1 MTSIIVVDDH
11 TIIRQGIAGLLR
23 GIEGFEVVAE
33 AGTGRAAVKLAL
45 ELKPGLVIMD
55 MSLPDMDGLEAVRQ
69 MKEKGFTGE
78 VVFLTMHNDSGLCE
92 AAMRMGVKGYLLKD
106 DAVDDLLYAIKA
118 VLRGERFTSGALKPD
133 SHDLPQ
139 PAVLSGKAGEPP
151 HQLTKRER
159 EIVALIAGGVS
170 SKEIAEKLFI
180 SLKTVETHRS
190 NIMQK
195 LGLKCAADVT
205 KYAIKAG
212 LVS

>member
-11 TIIRQGIAGLLR
+11 TIIRQGIAGLLKS
-23 GIEGFEVVAE
+23 IEGFEVIAE
-33 AGTGRAAVKLAL
+33 AGTGAAGVKLAL

-69 MKEKGFTGE
+69 MKEKNFKGE
-78 VVFLTMHNDSGLCE
+78 IVFLTMHNDPGLCE
-92 AAMRMGVKGYLLKD
+92 AAACMGVRGYLLKD
-106 DAVDDLLYAIKA
+106 DAMDDLLYAIKA
-118 VLRGERFTSGALKPD
+118 VLRGERFTSGALKDSPD
-133 SHDLPQ
+133 SS
-139 PAVLSGKAGEPP
+139 SGKVGEASSL
-151 HQLTKRER
+151 LTKRER
-159 EIVALIAGGVS
+159 EIVGLIAGGFS
-170 SKEIAEKLFI
+170 SKVIAEKLFI